1 MPVIDGVK
9 RLGLIDDMSSEEE
22 FVTPTELLDVKQTV
36 ILLRD
41 ELASVVRQLAETR
54 ALRPE
59 PMSVESGVAP
69 ASGAESSRR
78 GLAERVKF
86 GKHEGA
92 RLNSTYDN
100 TPVWESR
107 LNQVATTYGIAHCLQ
122 VESALHSEEEKLA
135 TRALIVDSIDNTVLI
150 HLETAY
156 TTIGFELAS
165 IHPARLFARLKENW
179 TSRMSDRAHLLQ
191 IELHNF
197 VLKIN
202 EPMDSFFGRL
212 LNLWTRLVAAK
223 VKNITTEC
231 MIEVVVRACTR
242 HDKYQ
247 MVCLQIRATP
257 NCTMDQARSM
267 LTQWE
272 ELLDMRRIQGPPTV
286 KWEGAQAMGAHVQDD
301 GPSDAQDAPP
311 VAQGVTME
319 QVMEMMQA
327 MMSGSKAPRNGGG
340 GMGGAPM
347 PTCYN
352 CGKKGH
358 LRNECKK
365 NRIGDGFTF
374 SPKALRKKEESN

>member
-1 MPVIDGVK
+1 MPGKKLGV
-9 RLGLIDDMSSEEE
+9 IDDMPSDEE
-22 FVTPTELLDVKQTV
+22 FVTPTTELQDVRETVNKLSEQLATVVKQ
-36 ILLRD
+36 LNAR
-41 ELASVVRQLAETR
+41 ET
-54 ALRPE
+54 LRPE
-59 PMSVESGVAP
+59 PMSVDPGGAP

-100 TPVWESR
+100 TPVWVSR
-107 LNQVATTYGIAHCLQ
+107 LNQVATIYGIAHCLQ

-135 TRALIVDSIDNTVLI
+135 ARALIVDSIDNTVLI
-150 HLETAY
+150 HLETAFS
-156 TTIGFELAS
+156 TIGFELSA

-197 VLKIN
+197 ILKIN
-202 EPMDSFFGRL
+202 EPMDSFFARL
-212 LNLWTRLVAAK
+212 LDLWTRLVAAK
-223 VKNITTEC
+223 VANITTGH

-286 KWEGAQAMGAHVQDD
+286 KWEGTQAMGAHVQGD
-301 GPSDAQDAPP
+301 GPSEAQDAPP

-327 MMSGSKAPRNGGG
+327 MMSGSKAPRNGGGGG